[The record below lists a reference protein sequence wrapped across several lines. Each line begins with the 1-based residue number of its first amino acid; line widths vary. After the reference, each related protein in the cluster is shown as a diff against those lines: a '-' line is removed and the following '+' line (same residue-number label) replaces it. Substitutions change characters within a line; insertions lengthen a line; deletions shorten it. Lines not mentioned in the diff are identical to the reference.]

1 MSTGRSNASARSR
14 RAGGAELNPQ
24 QQQQQQQRGQPQQ
37 QRGQPQQQQRGQPQQ
52 QVPKLSV
59 SDAIGLLSLRL
70 GKVEGLVQ
78 NIQVEQVSQGD
89 SGMGFNEN
97 SRIIDDNVFKSIVS
111 RLDVLEKNQKA
122 LMDNQTTLSNSMK
135 TIASKTSQP
144 GVSGGTQTIVKDVS
158 GEKLA
163 SVNENMEILRGEITL
178 VKDLL
183 MKLQNFT
190 METNQKLVDLII
202 EQDNMAD
209 NYVVHNNAMFFE
221 DGDATTNLEVLDEE
235 IDEIDMVDDSE
246 LNNEFTTLD
255 MSEILKNELS
265 SIDIVGEISQEL

>member
-1 MSTGRSNASARSR
+1 MSSGRANASARSR
-14 RAGGAELNPQ
+14 RAGGGDLNPQ
-24 QQQQQQQRGQPQQ
+24 QQQQ

-97 SRIIDDNVFKSIVS
+97 SRIIDDGVFKSIVS

-144 GVSGGTQTIVKDVS
+144 GVSGGIQTIVKDVS
-158 GEKLA
+158 DEKLTI
-163 SVNENMEILRGEITL
+163 VNENMEILRAEITL

-209 NYVVHNNAMFFE
+209 NYMVHNNATLFE
-221 DGDATTNLEVLDEE
+221 DVDAAANLEVLDEE
-235 IDEIDMVDDSE
+235 INTEDDSE
-246 LNNEFTTLD
+246 LQNEFPTLD

-265 SIDIVGEISQEL
+265 SIDIVGEISQDL

>member
-14 RAGGAELNPQ
+14 RAGGADLNSQ
-24 QQQQQQQRGQPQQ
+24 QQ
-37 QRGQPQQQQRGQPQQ
+37 QRGQPQQQQRGQPQSQQRGQPQQQ

-97 SRIIDDNVFKSIVS
+97 SRIIDDGVFKSIVS

-135 TIASKTSQP
+135 TIASKTSQT
-144 GVSGGTQTIVKDVS
+144 GVSGGAQTIVKDVS
-158 GEKLA
+158 DEKLA
-163 SVNENMEILRGEITL
+163 SVNENMEILRAEITM

-190 METNQKLVDLII
+190 MDTNQKLVDLII
-202 EQDNMAD
+202 QQDNMAD
-209 NYVVHNNAMFFE
+209 NYMVHNNATLFE
-221 DGDATTNLEVLDEE
+221 DDAATNLEVLDEE
-235 IDEIDMVDDSE
+235 IDAADDLE
-246 LNNEFTTLD
+246 LNSEFQTLD

>member
-14 RAGGAELNPQ
+14 RAGGADLNSQ
-24 QQQQQQQRGQPQQ
+24 QQ
-37 QRGQPQQQQRGQPQQ
+37 QRGQPQQQQRGQPQSQ
-52 QVPKLSV
+52 QPQVPKLSV
-59 SDAIGLLSLRL
+59 SDAIGLISLRL

-97 SRIIDDNVFKSIVS
+97 SRIIDDGVFKSIVS

-135 TIASKTSQP
+135 TIASKTSQS
-144 GVSGGTQTIVKDVS
+144 GVLGGTQTIVKDVS
-158 GEKLA
+158 DEKLA
-163 SVNENMEILRGEITL
+163 SINENMEIFRAEITL

-209 NYVVHNNAMFFE
+209 DYVVHNNALLFE
-221 DGDATTNLEVLDEE
+221 EGDATTNLEVFDEE
-235 IDEIDMVDDSE
+235 IDTAEDIELQSE
-246 LNNEFTTLD
+246 FPTLD